1 MRVLLVEDHIDIRRL
16 FEQVIQ
22 ARGHDVTAC
31 ADGDSAWEAFAHR
44 PHELVL
50 LDWELRGSHIDGLQL
65 CQNIRSSSG
74 GERCVIVMITA
85 HDSPES
91 LRAALQAG
99 VNDYLVKPVGIEFL
113 KLRLT
118 IAEQWVENV
127 RRRFAAEDHAQV
139 LQSQLADQDKFHDLI
154 GRSQA
159 MMALYADIQRVAA
172 VDATVLIEG
181 ETGTGKEL
189 VARAIH
195 LSSRR
200 ASQPFLAVNCAGFT
214 DSILGS
220 QLFGH
225 KKGAFTGAIDNQQGV
240 FEAAE
245 GGTIF
250 LDEIGDISF
259 AVQTS
264 LLRVLQERE
273 VTRLGESRPRKVDV
287 RVLAATHHNLLED
300 MEQGTFRKDL
310 LYRIK
315 VARLHLTPLRERPD
329 DIPYLVHAF
338 LGQFRSVME
347 KPVHQVSQEAL
358 QVLVTYAWPGNVR
371 ELKSAVESAMIHC
384 KGSVLMVEDLPAEIR
399 NPATGTAFI
408 PLQRQDERTRMMGA
422 LRQTGGNRSE
432 AARLLGMSRRTF
444 YRRLAEYD
452 IFDPADSISDQPLEP
467 LT

>member
-16 FEQVIQ
+16 FEQVIR
-22 ARGHDVTAC
+22 ARGHEVTAC
-31 ADGDSAWEAFAHR
+31 ADGESAWDACRRE
-44 PHELVL
+44 PYELIL
-50 LDWELRGSHIDGLQL
+50 LDWELQGSGIDGLQL
-65 CQNIRSSSG
+65 CRTIRSSRS

-85 HDSPES
+85 HDSPGA
-91 LRAALQAG
+91 LRTALQAG

-127 RRRFAAEDHAQV
+127 RRRFEAEDQAQT
-139 LQSQLADQDKFHDLI
+139 LQSQLADHGRFHDLI
-154 GRSQA
+154 GRSPE
-159 MMALYADIQRVAA
+159 MRALYEDIRKIAA

-200 ASQPFLAVNCAGFT
+200 VSQPFVAVNCAGFT
-214 DSILGS
+214 ESILGS

-225 KKGAFTGAIDNQQGV
+225 KKGAFTGAVDNHRGL
-240 FEAAE
+240 FEAAH

-250 LDEIGDISF
+250 LDEIGDISPV
-259 AVQTS
+259 VQTN

-273 VTRLGESRPRKVDV
+273 VTRLGECKPRKVDV
-287 RVLAATHHNLLED
+287 RVVTATHHNLVED
-300 MEQGTFRKDL
+300 VEKGTFRKDL
-310 LYRIK
+310 WYRIK
-315 VARLHLTPLRERPD
+315 VARLPLPPLRERRT
-329 DIPYLVHAF
+329 DIPMLAHAF

-347 KPVHQVSQEAL
+347 KPVHQVSPEAM
-358 QVLVTYAWPGNVR
+358 QVLVDYAWPGNVR

-384 KGSVLMVEDLPAEIR
+384 KGAILQVEDLPPEIHR
-399 NPATGTAFI
+399 SEGGSVYVPF
-408 PLQRQDERTRMMGA
+408 QRQDERTRMAGA
-422 LRQTGGNRSE
+422 LQQTGGNRSE

-444 YRRLAEYD
+444 YRRLAEYESALSAPP
-452 IFDPADSISDQPLEP
+452 DPIGDHPQ
-467 LT
+467 

>member
-1 MRVLLVEDHIDIRRL
+1 MRVLLVEDHIDIRSL

-22 ARGHDVTAC
+22 ARGHEVTAC
-31 ADGDSAWEAFAHR
+31 ADGESAWEAYR
-44 PHELVL
+44 RGPYELIL
-50 LDWELRGSHIDGLQL
+50 LDWELQESGIDGLQL
-65 CQNIRSSSG
+65 CRAIRSSRDGDRS
-74 GERCVIVMITA
+74 VIVMITA
-85 HDSPES
+85 HDSPGG
-91 LRAALQAG
+91 LRTALHAG

-127 RRRFAAEDHAQV
+127 RRRFEAEVQAQT
-139 LQSQLADQDKFHDLI
+139 LQSQLADHGKFHDLI
-154 GRSQA
+154 GRSPS
-159 MMALYADIQRVAA
+159 MRALYEDIRKVAA

-214 DSILGS
+214 ESILGS

-225 KKGAFTGAIDNQQGV
+225 KKGAFTGAIDNQQGL
-240 FEAAE
+240 FEAAH

-250 LDEIGDISF
+250 LDEIGDISP
-259 AVQTS
+259 AVQTN

-273 VTRLGESRPRKVDV
+273 VTRLGESKPRKVDV
-287 RVLAATHHNLLED
+287 RVVAATHHNLAVDVEK
-300 MEQGTFRKDL
+300 GTFRKDL
-310 LYRIK
+310 FYRIK
-315 VARLHLTPLRERPD
+315 VARLPLPPLRERRA
-329 DIPYLVHAF
+329 DIPLLAHAF

-347 KPVHQVSQEAL
+347 KPVHQVSPDAM
-358 QVLVTYAWPGNVR
+358 QVLVDYAWPGNVR

-384 KGSVLMVEDLPAEIR
+384 KGAIVQVEDLPPEILHSEAGAVYV
-399 NPATGTAFI
+399 PF
-408 PLQRQDERTRMMGA
+408 QRQDERTRMAGA
-422 LRQTGGNRSE
+422 LQQTGGNRSE

-444 YRRLAEYD
+444 YRRLAEYED
-452 IFDPADSISDQPLEP
+452 DVSGPPNPVDDQPL
-467 LT
+467 